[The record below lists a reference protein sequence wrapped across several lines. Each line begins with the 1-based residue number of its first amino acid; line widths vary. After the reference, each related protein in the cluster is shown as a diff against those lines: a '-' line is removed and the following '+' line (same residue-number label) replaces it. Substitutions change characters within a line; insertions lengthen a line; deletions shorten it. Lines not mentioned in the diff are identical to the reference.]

1 MRSQRHQPMLMT
13 ASVAENL
20 IVNPQEILQPVLD
33 AMTGA
38 SDRGHAS
45 NVLLSDQ
52 LLDKFARY
60 LFEPGVRIVL
70 MAAGCILCLGV
81 LLTVLNTTLFFVNK
95 LFKTRIQTVMDFWP
109 NPGPVQLTRV
119 KLQLGY
125 TVSVALQLL
134 LAADV
139 LDTLVKPS
147 HSFSI
152 VELLKLGMIAS
163 IRTTLAY
170 FLNKE
175 VEECESELE
184 NSEQDNVTI

>member
-1 MRSQRHQPMLMT
+1 MRHQRHQPTLMT
-13 ASVAENL
+13 ASVADNL
-20 IVNPQEILQPVLD
+20 VDNPLESLQPVLD
-33 AMTGA
+33 ALVGG
-38 SDRGHAS
+38 SGHRATDI
-45 NVLLSDQ
+45 LFSDQ

-109 NPGPVQLTRV
+109 TPGPVQLTRV

-175 VEECESELE
+175 VEECEHELE
-184 NSEQDNVTI
+184 NSEHDNVTI